1 MFPLDHTHLDKSLPV
16 PVGRQLYGLIAYA
29 ISSGAMPDGE
39 RLPSVRDLSQMVGLA
54 TMTVNRVYKDLAEA
68 GLIGVRKGLGAFV
81 TRPSQRIATP
91 DPERAAL
98 QQAIDGVLARAGRLG
113 IGRDDLMAMIGTQM
127 QVRRLHAGLR
137 LLFVGVFAGPT
148 ADYIAEI
155 RPFLA
160 PDDWI
165 DATTLDALRADEGE
179 RRRCREADAVLTVLH
194 RQGELETI
202 VPEVRAV
209 GLRFIPSEATRR
221 ALAGLDP
228 RDRIA
233 AVTRFEDYI
242 AVMRPSIRQFAP
254 HVSDILVTASDAPG
268 LGRALADRTVLVYAT
283 GADEVADLMPPGTRA
298 FEYRHT
304 PDPAELGRVL
314 VPALAGL
321 RSARAAASAAPPAL
335 SQGASARRRPA
346 AALPSPAQPA
356 RSRSRHATRGD

>member
-29 ISSGAMPDGE
+29 ISSGSMPDGD
-39 RLPSVRDLSQMVGLA
+39 RLPSVRDLAEMVGLA
-54 TMTVNRVYKDLAEA
+54 TMTVNKVYKDLAEA
-68 GLIGVRKGLGAFV
+68 GLIVVRKGLGAFV

-91 DPERAAL
+91 DPETAAL
-98 QQAIDGVLARAGRLG
+98 QLAIDGVLARAGRLG
-113 IGRDDLMAMIGTQM
+113 IGREALMTMIGTRM

-148 ADYIAEI
+148 RDYVEEI

-165 DATTLDALRADEGE
+165 DFTTLDALRADEGE
-179 RRRCREADAVLTVLH
+179 RRRCREADAVLTFLH
-194 RQGELETI
+194 RQGELEKI
-202 VPEVRAV
+202 VPEARAL

-233 AVTRFEDYI
+233 AVTRFEEYI
-242 AVMRPSIRQFAP
+242 AIMRPSIRQFAP
-254 HVSDILVTASDAPG
+254 HVSDILVTRSDAPG
-268 LGRALADRTVLVYAT
+268 LARTLADRSVVVYAT
-283 GADEVADLMPPGTRA
+283 GADDVTALAAPGTHS

-314 VPALAGL
+314 VPFLAGL
-321 RSARAAASAAPPAL
+321 RSARGAAAPAE
-335 SQGASARRRPA
+335 
-346 AALPSPAQPA
+346 PSPDTTSTKTPA
-356 RSRSRHATRGD
+356 TRRKHATRGE